1 MDYLQFK
8 KTSDKDYI
16 SMDETLYKFYSEFD
30 KHCNSNDDTI
40 CFYFIPE
47 TIANTSVRELLK
59 KFMRNLKKLS
69 DKNGAYFNTIDKEN
83 NTNKRCTYL
92 KYWFYDQII
101 SKNYQISDEDM
112 DNFFDYLERLKYV
125 IFDTFP
131 CDFYKIK
138 LKDIKEIKKLYDYF
152 VFYDAYKIQN
162 IINHQI
168 YNSVHC
174 HYLKGATFLYKEKE
188 RQCNLSDKTEYCKEF
203 SNHIQNNIEKNVLL
217 SLRGKCKGEK
227 VITLP
232 QTTHQNEIT
241 LHHNLKKLAERD
253 GFLNDVPLNEFYNV
267 LNYWYNDSII
277 DTCICKK
284 FIKNDIRNVN
294 YIRKLCNNLKDII
307 KGWKNL
313 QLTFEKH
320 YKGYKY
326 CDYMNYWLH
335 DKIKSNISRAKIIQ
349 YIYNAWDKL
358 DKKYSKDYTCS
369 HKNFNVAEY
378 AFKRKKELFEF
389 LEYYDKMKVFLYDVA
404 SPNHK
409 EYCDYVK
416 NRFALYFSMEHESD
430 TFKKSSLYTE
440 EIKVF
445 KEKFNGNNELN
456 FLKEKCPGRKLELV
470 FNKAQENV
478 STLLPYG
485 LEILQQENKNLKYN
499 REWINLKEKIL
510 EELPSDK
517 IYKNLNSDDN
527 IDQYF
532 NGCVNIS
539 LLELDYPGITRLCKK
554 LRRNL
559 KKLSTIDDKKEHK
572 ERCFYFKHWLYE
584 EIRKIFL
591 TESTNISEIP
601 DMTKILKVGYD
612 TNYELTQEN
621 IHKNYNLLHKQFREK
636 RELIIKEL
644 LNQYTSKKKGTP
656 KSFESIKEIFVN
668 AHDLN
673 KFTPCLYNF
682 DCKFDECGEM
692 KHLHDY
698 FENYDSVICNESS
711 NIHECKKIYCDS
723 IPYINKL
730 YAKHIGECCTCY
742 SSPTS
747 YCQDNCK
754 DYFRC
759 NQAYNPHNL
768 YSKLKCKEV
777 TGKELNT
784 VVKPEPI
791 DKNVLFI
798 TQNSQEKG
806 APLDPVTKESIHK
819 MLTYDP
825 FYIFFMISFV
835 LLGIFF
841 LFFVFYKFTPFGSLL
856 HKKLNKKKNDL
867 NFYEENTQQLL
878 PRHSKHEHTNTRNK
892 KIRIAYNSQ

>member
-30 KHCNSNDDTI
+30 KHCNSDDDTI

-69 DKNGAYFNTIDKEN
+69 DKNGAHFNTIDKEN
-83 NTNKRCTYL
+83 NINKRCTYL

-112 DNFFDYLERLKYV
+112 DNFFNFLEGLKYV

-152 VFYDAYKIQN
+152 VFYDAYKSQN
-162 IINHQI
+162 IINYQI
-168 YNSVHC
+168 YNSAHC
-174 HYLKGATFLYKEKE
+174 HYLKGAPFLYKEKE
-188 RQCNLSDKTEYCKEF
+188 RQCNLPDKTEYCKEF
-203 SNHIQNNIEKNVLL
+203 SKHIKNNIEKNVLL
-217 SLRGKCKGEK
+217 SLRGKCKDEK
-227 VITLP
+227 
-232 QTTHQNEIT
+232 
-241 LHHNLKKLAERD
+241 D

-267 LNYWYNDSII
+267 LNYWYNDSVI

-335 DKIKSNISRAKIIQ
+335 DKIKSNISRTKIIQ

-358 DKKYSKDYTCS
+358 HKKYSNDYTCS

-404 SPNHK
+404 SPKHK

-430 TFKKSSLYTE
+430 TIKKPSLYTD
-440 EIKVF
+440 EIKAF

-470 FNKAQENV
+470 FNKEQEN
-478 STLLPYG
+478 
-485 LEILQQENKNLKYN
+485 
-499 REWINLKEKIL
+499 EKIL

-527 IDQYF
+527 IDEYF

-584 EIRKIFL
+584 EIRKIFF

-601 DMTKILKVGYD
+601 DVTKILKVGYD

-621 IHKNYNLLHKQFREK
+621 IHKNYNLSHNQFRAR

-682 DCKFDECGEM
+682 DCTFDECGEM

-698 FENYDSVICNESS
+698 FENYDSVTCNESS

-723 IPYINKL
+723 IPYINEL
-730 YAKHIGECCTCY
+730 YEKHIGECCTCY

-777 TGKELNT
+777 TGKELNK

-806 APLDPVTKESIHK
+806 APLDPVTKESIHNIS
-819 MLTYDP
+819 TYDP
-825 FYIFFMISFV
+825 FYIFIIISF
-835 LLGIFF
+835 
-841 LFFVFYKFTPFGSLL
+841 FTPFESFL
-856 HKKLNKKKNDL
+856 HKMLNKKKNDL
-867 NFYEENTQQLL
+867 DFYEENTQQLL

-892 KIRIAYNSQ
+892 KIRLAYSSQ